1 MCSTLWPS
9 LITLSYSFQ
18 PAIKLARN
26 GFQVNHDLAA
36 ALNPVTYPF
45 LLKDP
50 LFRETYAP
58 NGTLVG
64 LGDTVYRKRYAD
76 TLETIAKEGADA
88 FYTGRIATNIAE
100 AAWARNGIITT
111 DDLKNYTAILRTP
124 ANITYRDQ
132 YRIFSTVAPSSGSVV
147 LSALKIFEGYPG
159 SAQVIDPAINETTH
173 RLIQATRFGYGMFC
187 LPTLISSIMIFHPG
201 QRTNYGD
208 PAFTKNVSTLEQEFL
223 QPSSIAAIRKEIDEV
238 THPAIY
244 YNAQNC
250 TYTHSRLRL

>member
-1 MCSTLWPS
+1 LCPS

-18 PAIKLARN
+18 PAIKLARD

-64 LGDTVYRKRYAD
+64 LGDTVYRKRYAE

-159 SAQVIDPAINETTH
+159 SAQVTDPAINETTH

-187 LPTLISSIMIFHPG
+187 L
-201 QRTNYGD
+201 
-208 PAFTKNVSTLEQEFL
+208 ST
-223 QPSSIAAIRKEIDEV
+223 R
-238 THPAIY
+238 
-244 YNAQNC
+244 
-250 TYTHSRLRL
+250 

>member
-1 MCSTLWPS
+1 VFPASFVAGRRCTSVTGGFPGRRCPSTCSILCPS

-18 PAIKLARN
+18 PAIKLARD

-64 LGDTVYRKRYAD
+64 LGDTVYRKRYAE

-159 SAQVIDPAINETTH
+159 SAQVTDPAINETTH

-187 LPTLISSIMIFHPG
+187 L
-201 QRTNYGD
+201 
-208 PAFTKNVSTLEQEFL
+208 ST
-223 QPSSIAAIRKEIDEV
+223 R
-238 THPAIY
+238 
-244 YNAQNC
+244 
-250 TYTHSRLRL
+250 